1 MSWDTEIDELKRR
14 IELAHHMG
22 GPEKI
27 KRQHDAGRLTVR
39 ERIDAILDSGSFHEI
54 GAIIANCNLIIT
66 SDTCI
71 VHLAGGMGKKTWLLL
86 KRIPEWRWGM
96 EKEKTCWYPSVRLFR
111 QKEIGDWEEVME
123 RVNLELRELTNGNQ
137 LN

>member
-39 ERIDAILDSGSFHEI
+39 ERIDEILDSGSFHEI
-54 GAIIANCNLIIT
+54 GAISGKSQYSEDGKLQSFRPSNCIF
-66 SDTCI
+66 
-71 VHLAGGMGKKTWLLL
+71 GRGKIDDRNVEADSVDGFHPLLVCFNP
-86 KRIPEWRWGM
+86 KA
-96 EKEKTCWYPSVRLFR
+96 
-111 QKEIGDWEEVME
+111 
-123 RVNLELRELTNGNQ
+123 
-137 LN
+137 